1 MWVIGKNI
9 YYIARVL
16 FIGRHDISFSLLL
29 LSFSF
34 YFVREVR
41 YRLLAYSLARL
52 SFLFSTVTHLYQV
65 PYQQLIIFRKT
76 LVFFLFLCTRADKAT
91 ISDFPRVRVA
101 HSSGMRVWMRVILFL
116 SLPFIYF
123 FSIFYHFLHFDV
135 VNAKNA
141 RERLSRYAR
150 WQDHFDPYWLSCSRK
165 STTIEHEGRLHLKF
179 ASSRIREYV
188 HLWAR
193 VRVKIVRKLT

>member
-1 MWVIGKNI
+1 MIGKNI

-16 FIGRHDISFSLLL
+16 FIGRHDIFFSLLL
-29 LSFSF
+29 LSLSF
-34 YFVREVR
+34 YFVIEVR

-76 LVFFLFLCTRADKAT
+76 LVFFFLFLCTRADKAT

-101 HSSGMRVWMRVILFL
+101 HSSDMRVWMRVILFL

-141 RERLSRYAR
+141 RER
-150 WQDHFDPYWLSCSRK
+150 
-165 STTIEHEGRLHLKF
+165 I
-179 ASSRIREYV
+179 SRIREITRSFRS
-188 HLWAR
+188 L
-193 VRVKIVRKLT
+193 LTFLFEKKYNDRT